1 MRNRYFLWS
10 IFFFIFFGT
19 GSSQPYVNLYLKKIG
34 FSPVSLSFVLSS
46 VYLSMAFFRTFVPSI
61 LKKTGLKKGIIIGSF
76 SYCVFALFLFSFKNL
91 GIFIAGGILWG
102 FGASILWTSTMTM
115 ILKISGKERYG
126 IENGYIRLFLH
137 IGLLSGFFI
146 LGQMAE
152 KYGFRNLFLLA
163 FSLAFL
169 GFLFSFPLFD
179 VKTSISNFKFNIS
192 FSKKIIIF
200 SIALFIGAFGYG
212 LILNQLNLFISEKF
226 SISFLN
232 KTIIFF
238 YLSAGLLSF
247 IGGKIID
254 KIGEVIPPLFFFL
267 LSGILLITFSRLQT
281 LFLSVF
287 SIISLGGLFQIVPV
301 SATVR
306 IGKVIEE
313 KKRASTIAS
322 TFIWRDVGIGISI
335 LLLGFMRSKFTYEK
349 SFVIIGIIFILTGVF
364 FILSLRNPE
373 ERVKT

>member
-1 MRNRYFLWS
+1 
-10 IFFFIFFGT
+10 
-19 GSSQPYVNLYLKKIG
+19 
-34 FSPVSLSFVLSS
+34 
-46 VYLSMAFFRTFVPSI
+46 MAFFRIFVPSI

-76 SYCVFALFLFSFKNL
+76 SYCLFSLFLFSFKNL
-91 GIFIAGGILWG
+91 GIFLLGGILWG
-102 FGASILWTSTMTM
+102 LGASILWTSTLTM

-126 IENGYIRLFLH
+126 IENGYLRLFLH
-137 IGLLSGFFI
+137 IGLLCGFFT
-146 LGQMAE
+146 LGVIAE
-152 KYGFRNLFLLA
+152 KNGFKNLFLFAFFLA
-163 FSLAFL
+163 FF

-192 FSKKIIIF
+192 FSKEIIIF
-200 SIALFIGAFGYG
+200 AIALFIGAFGYG

-238 YLSAGLLSF
+238 YLSAGLLSL

-254 KIGEVIPPLFFFL
+254 KIGEIIPPIFFFL
-267 LSGILLITFSRLQT
+267 LSGILLIIFSRFQT
-281 LFLSVF
+281 LFLAIF
-287 SIISLGGLFQIVPV
+287 SIICLGGLFQITPV

-335 LLLGFMRSKFTYEK
+335 LLLGFMRGRFTYQE
-349 SFVIIGIIFILTGVF
+349 SFVIIGIIFILAGIF
-364 FILSLRNPE
+364 FILSLRNTE
-373 ERVKT
+373 ERAKT